1 MWIPFMKDKGGDS
14 MQENKDKII
23 MPHSALLKD
32 RQELHLSGVTDVD
45 SFDEHCIILLTDL
58 GILEVNG
65 TDIKI
70 EKLNLENGEICAS
83 GEFDAFEYVTD
94 KIEKGGMLKKIF
106 R

>member
-1 MWIPFMKDKGGDS
+1 

-45 SFDEHCIILLTDL
+45 SFDET
-58 GILEVNG
+58 GITAY
-65 TDIKI
+65 TDIGELSI
-70 EKLNLENGEICAS
+70 GGENLHITKLSLES
-83 GEFDAFEYVTD
+83 GELLVEGRINSLVYRDEAPKATSFFGKV
-94 KIEKGGMLKKIF
+94 F